1 MARIYHMN
9 GPNRTKNDPSMVEN
23 RPMPYA
29 EKDPLWK
36 DTAFTSPSLI
46 YFSATDFLVS
56 YIFLPTASALAQK
69 GIKQITGHNCRP
81 RHFLLLGVVMMLVW
95 KWNFHAF
102 VGNTVTATLQSQRLG
117 IHQQNRVGCFFC
129 IICSSTDVFPLKLAR
144 SKTQFFF
151 RRTPSAPCFFAGENV
166 LVGEKKNMFFP
177 LKPNPAT
184 KTWFQASDR
193 DQKKNISFFRTFVVV
208 SSSFF
213 FKRRRRWGLLKP

>member
-1 MARIYHMN
+1 MALIYHMN

-36 DTAFTSPSLI
+36 DTAFTSTSLI

-56 YIFLPTASALAQK
+56 YIFLPTALAQK
-69 GIKQITGHNCRP
+69 GIYIITGHNCRP
-81 RHFLLLGVVMMLVW
+81 RQFLLLGVVRMLVW

-117 IHQQNRVGCFFC
+117 IHQQNRVGCFFLYYLFLNRC
-129 IICSSTDVFPLKLAR
+129 FPP
-144 SKTQFFF
+144 KTRPAFLPGKMFWLG
-151 RRTPSAPCFFAGENV
+151 RKKTCFFPSNLTLQQRHGFR
-166 LVGEKKNMFFP
+166 LQTGTRKKTFRFFGLSLLFRP
-177 LKPNPAT
+177 L
-184 KTWFQASDR
+184 
-193 DQKKNISFFRTFVVV
+193 
-208 SSSFF
+208 FF